1 MEKMNKNHIPIMIVL
16 VFVCQFLYAGEV
28 KYIYT
33 PAGPEGI
40 IIYDASDI
48 SQMKV
53 VSTFNLGGYV
63 KDLALG
69 EKIIYA
75 IADNV
80 GVVCIDI
87 SNILKPR
94 IVGKLKFADVLRK
107 IEISADKAYIDYYD
121 SILDKSGIAVI
132 DIKDSKNMK
141 FLYEIFEEDYVS
153 SYDVNGNYIYLSD
166 GREGIKVIE
175 ANEDTYKVVSR
186 YKISSSKLL
195 YKNNML
201 FAGEINSAIYIF
213 DVTDP
218 KKLYLRSKYSF
229 PRDFSELAVDGDR
242 LFVLCREQGVYMFKV
257 NSESGVNY
265 LTKLYSDDIKAFH
278 ISDNILLLL
287 INSDSDREDGLV
299 VLDISD
305 IYSPSIIKQDFSF
318 INGEAKDIA
327 VYGKYAYIADYDKGI
342 KIYDVSNV
350 KKSKYVKTV
359 EATGSLQAL
368 FLEGKRLYAMLNKSG
383 ISIYDLSDPLAP
395 RKIGSISS
403 PTVRNGLYVKMDMLF
418 TAEGNIVKVYNVAD
432 PENIKQISNIT
443 DSSEVNDGQTI
454 KNIKISD
461 KYLILSGYRTNSSG
475 IKAGFIKILDISAI
489 EKPVFIKTFQ
499 DTGVGWVSPVSSPYF
514 DRYYLY
520 MGLTDIQ
527 GYEQAKTFTVF
538 DIFDMRTMKIIGS
551 ADYEDNIGK
560 KYTIG
565 VQDLEIYNNYALLAC
580 GEDGIKIF
588 NIRDP
593 KKPFYVTSVKTGGFA
608 SSIFV
613 KSNYAYV
620 ADGENGF
627 FVLDIRNPNNPIISY
642 DALWINMKKIKS

>member
-16 VFVCQFLYAGEV
+16 VFMCQFLYAGDV
-28 KYIYT
+28 KYVYT
-33 PAGPEGI
+33 PAGPEGM

-63 KDLALG
+63 KDLVPG
-69 EKIIYA
+69 EKVVYA

-87 SNILKPR
+87 SNVLKPR
-94 IVGKLKFADVLRK
+94 IIGKLNFADVLRK
-107 IEISADKAYIDYYD
+107 IEISTEKAYIDYYD

-132 DIKDSKNMK
+132 DIKDPRNMK

-153 SYDVNGNYIYLSD
+153 SYVVNGDYIYLSD
-166 GREGIKVIE
+166 GREGLKVIQ
-175 ANEDTYKVVSR
+175 AYEDTYKLVSR
-186 YKISSSKLL
+186 YKINSSKLF
-195 YKNNML
+195 YNNNML

-218 KKLYLRSKYSF
+218 KKLLFKSKYSF

-242 LFVLCREQGVYMFKV
+242 LFVLCKEQGLYMFKV
-257 NSESGVNY
+257 NYESGVNY
-265 LTKLYSDDIKAFH
+265 LTKLYSDDIKTFH
-278 ISDNILLLL
+278 ISGNMLLLL
-287 INSDSDREDGLV
+287 INSDLDREDGLV

-318 INGEAKDIA
+318 INGEAKDIV
-327 VYGKYAYIADYDKGI
+327 VYGKYAYIADSNKGI

-359 EATGSLQAL
+359 DDTGSFEAL
-368 FLEGKRLYAMLNKSG
+368 FLEGKRLYAMLDRSG
-383 ISIYDLSDPLAP
+383 ISIYDLSDPLTPKKLGNVAEATL
-395 RKIGSISS
+395 KNSIY
-403 PTVRNGLYVKMDMLF
+403 LKADMLF
-418 TAEGNIVKVYNVAD
+418 MSQGNTVKVYNVSD
-432 PENIKQISNIT
+432 PENIKQISSIT
-443 DSSEVNDGQTI
+443 DISEVNNGEII
-454 KNIKISD
+454 KNIRISD
-461 KYLILSGYRTNSSG
+461 KYLILSGYRTNSGG
-475 IKAGFIKILDISAI
+475 IKSGFIKIFDISEV
-489 EKPVFIKTFQ
+489 EKPLCIKRFQ
-499 DTGVGWVSPVSSPYF
+499 DIGIGWVSPVSSPYF

-527 GYEQAKTFTVF
+527 GYERMKTFTVL
-538 DIFDMRTMKIIGS
+538 DIFDMRTMKVIGS

-627 FVLDIRNPNNPIISY
+627 FILDIRNPNNPIISY